1 MKRADPEW
9 DLSARRMSV
18 EELDRRI
25 AALLEQVAQ
34 LKRVRR
40 AKLGGL
46 ASGRAPRRPRNP
58 DDRIVAVYD
67 ARVRANDGR
76 KYGVLKA
83 TAAEVGVPVKAVQ
96 RALARRKDG
105 QRA

>member
-1 MKRADPEW
+1 MGRPAA
-9 DLSARRMSV
+9 SRMSI

-25 AALLEQVAQ
+25 AALLDEVVR

-40 AKLGGL
+40 AKLGGE

-58 DDRIVAVYD
+58 DDRIVAAYD
-67 ARVRANDGR
+67 AWVRAKGGR
-76 KYGVLKA
+76 KYGALKA
-83 TAAEVGVPVKAVQ
+83 TAEQMGVPVKAVQ

-105 QRA
+105 RRA